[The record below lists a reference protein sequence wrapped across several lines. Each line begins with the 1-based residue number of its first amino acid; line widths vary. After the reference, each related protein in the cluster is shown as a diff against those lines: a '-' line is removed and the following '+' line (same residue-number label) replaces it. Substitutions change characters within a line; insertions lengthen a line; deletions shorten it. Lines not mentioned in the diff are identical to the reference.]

1 MENPHPFQ
9 AAVLRPDWLACRGS
23 LSHCYPGD
31 KKAICLLAHN
41 ARLPTLPDELTGTLV
56 A

>member
-1 MENPHPFQ
+1 MEIPIPFQ
-9 AAVLRPDWLACRGS
+9 AAVLRPDWLARRGS

-31 KKAICLLAHN
+31 KKADA
-41 ARLPTLPDELTGTLV
+41 LTDTLV